1 MYVPKNRGFLY
12 EAKQK
17 KLKEIDKWAII
28 VGDFDISFQY
38 NWFG

>member
-1 MYVPKNRGFLY
+1 MYVPNNRGLLY

-28 VGDFDISFQY
+28 VGDFDIPFQY
-38 NWFG
+38 N